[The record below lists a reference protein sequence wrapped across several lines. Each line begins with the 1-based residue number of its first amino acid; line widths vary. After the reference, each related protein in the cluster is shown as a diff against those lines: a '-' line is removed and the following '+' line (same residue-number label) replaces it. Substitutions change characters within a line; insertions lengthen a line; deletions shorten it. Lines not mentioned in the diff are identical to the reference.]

1 MRYYHMAFIPV
12 PEEGFAI
19 LSPDFQEIASQGK
32 DLVDC
37 MNMSMDVLN
46 IVSKEYSEARKELP
60 SPCSLAEAKSRVEE
74 MLKELGFEIPVRE
87 IIFQMVPAP
96 EADMRPVKI
105 SATFPRHTLDMIDLK
120 AKAHGMSRSGFLAA
134 AAQAYGG

>member
-37 MNMSMDVLN
+37 MNM
-46 IVSKEYSEARKELP
+46 
-60 SPCSLAEAKSRVEE
+60 
-74 MLKELGFEIPVRE
+74 
-87 IIFQMVPAP
+87 
-96 EADMRPVKI
+96 
-105 SATFPRHTLDMIDLK
+105 
-120 AKAHGMSRSGFLAA
+120 
-134 AAQAYGG
+134 